1 MHRRN
6 CVVDSIVLSASF
18 IVIYLLTLLSLL
30 WVIKNQTQTINSF
43 RKQNEKQSDLLASKD
58 LQAYATIQAVSN
70 IPNEPEELLSDD
82 ELALKEALARPG
94 GLTEDERIYFGSKQ
108 LL

>member
-1 MHRRN
+1 
-6 CVVDSIVLSASF
+6 
-18 IVIYLLTLLSLL
+18 
-30 WVIKNQTQTINSF
+30 
-43 RKQNEKQSDLLASKD
+43 
-58 LQAYATIQAVSN
+58 
-70 IPNEPEELLSDD
+70 LSDD